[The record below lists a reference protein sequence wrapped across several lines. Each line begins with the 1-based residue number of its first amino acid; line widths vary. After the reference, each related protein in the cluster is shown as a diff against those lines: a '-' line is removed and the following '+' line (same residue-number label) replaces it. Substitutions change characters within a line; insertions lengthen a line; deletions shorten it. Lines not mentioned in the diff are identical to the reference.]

1 MTVDGC
7 HRLLAQLYFTAA
19 AAAAAVLREMDDAA
33 ELSCYQNS

>member
-19 AAAAAVLREMDDAA
+19 AAVLREMDDAA
-33 ELSCYQNS
+33 DLSCYQNS

>member
-7 HRLLAQLYFTAA
+7 HRLLAQLYFTA

>member
-7 HRLLAQLYFTAA
+7 HRLLAQLYFT